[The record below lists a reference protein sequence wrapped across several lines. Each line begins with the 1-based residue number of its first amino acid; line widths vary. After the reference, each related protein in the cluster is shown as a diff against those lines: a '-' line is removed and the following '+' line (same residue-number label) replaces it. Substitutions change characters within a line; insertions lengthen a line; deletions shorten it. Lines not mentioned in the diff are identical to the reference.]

1 VSGKRGYYVWPR
13 AVGSGDLMSRLM
25 KGLVA
30 LLIVVGALF
39 FLSRMNSEKP
49 LKHVEKP
56 VTLNAPSQ

>member
-1 VSGKRGYYVWPR
+1 
-13 AVGSGDLMSRLM
+13 MM

-30 LLIVVGALF
+30 LLVVIGALF

-56 VTLNAPSQ
+56 VSLNAPAQ